1 MQMKTVFTEYNK
13 NKARDKRIAELKNNI
28 EIYTLEIKRWREE
41 LRMLIEEETNDE
53 QT

>member
-28 EIYTLEIKRWREE
+28 EIYTLEIERWRAELKVLSKEE
-41 LRMLIEEETNDE
+41 RE
-53 QT
+53 